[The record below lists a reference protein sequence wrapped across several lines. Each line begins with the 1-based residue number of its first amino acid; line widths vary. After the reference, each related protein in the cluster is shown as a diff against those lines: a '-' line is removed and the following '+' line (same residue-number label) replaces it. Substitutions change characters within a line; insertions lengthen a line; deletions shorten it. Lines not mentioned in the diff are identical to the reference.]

1 MQYPSWWNKTITI
14 FHKRNTKDEH
24 GRTHYKWVRQVVD
37 GCFVT
42 TKSKQ
47 SISNNEITPVK
58 VNIVRT
64 PCFVEVVTGDIIVL
78 SETNNSTELTS
89 DVAIKSAYPNSFTVD
104 EIHDNTGDFLP
115 HMYIS
120 G

>member
-14 FHKRNTKDEH
+14 FHKRITKDEH
-24 GRTHYKWVRQVVD
+24 GRTHYKWVRKVVKN
-37 GCFVT
+37 CFVS
-42 TKSKQ
+42 TKLKQ
-47 SISNNEITPVK
+47 SISNNEIIPVK

-64 PCFVEVVTGDIIVL
+64 PCFEEVVAGDIIAL
-78 SETNNSTELTS
+78 SITNNNLEVTS
-89 DVAIKSAYPNSFTVD
+89 DVAIKNAYPNSFTVD
-104 EIHDNTGDFLP
+104 EVHDNTGDFLS